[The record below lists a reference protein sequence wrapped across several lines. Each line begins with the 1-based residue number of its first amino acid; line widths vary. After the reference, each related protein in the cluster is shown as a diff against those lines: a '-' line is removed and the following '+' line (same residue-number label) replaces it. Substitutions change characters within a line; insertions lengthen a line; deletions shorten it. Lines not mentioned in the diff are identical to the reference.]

1 LRLIAHI
8 ADEKVMLEAFNQDL
22 DIHADTASKVFN
34 IPINQMTSELRRK
47 AKAINFGIIY
57 GISPYGLAKQLKCS
71 ANEAKLFITSYFN
84 RFPRIRDYME
94 DIKSGLHENGYVETL
109 FNRRVYINGG
119 DAAKQNL
126 RGFAERQAINAP
138 IQGTAADIIKNAMI
152 QIHRELSDYKKDVSM
167 LMQVHDELVFEIK
180 TNKIEEIQNV
190 ILPIM
195 ETANLP
201 MVPLKVNLKVDVGYG
216 NNWAEAH

>member
-1 LRLIAHI
+1 
-8 ADEKVMLEAFNQDL
+8 
-22 DIHADTASKVFN
+22 
-34 IPINQMTSELRRK
+34 
-47 AKAINFGIIY
+47 
-57 GISPYGLAKQLKCS
+57 
-71 ANEAKLFITSYFN
+71 
-84 RFPRIRDYME
+84 
-94 DIKSGLHENGYVETL
+94 
-109 FNRRVYINGG
+109 
-119 DAAKQNL
+119 
-126 RGFAERQAINAP
+126 
-138 IQGTAADIIKNAMI
+138 MI

-180 TNKIEEIQNV
+180 TNKIEEILYV